1 MSNFVY
7 NEEDQRQTP
16 APKVSSGKDLSET
29 DMEGTKKYVAEAE
42 KVAERKERENN
53 NNNSN

>member
-1 MSNFVY
+1 MGH

-16 APKVSSGKDLSET
+16 APKVSSGEDLSEK
-29 DMEGTKKYVAEAE
+29 DLKGTKEYVAEAE

-53 NNNSN
+53 NNPN

>member
-1 MSNFVY
+1 MSHNK
-7 NEEDQRQTP
+7 EDQRQTP
-16 APKVSSGKDLSET
+16 APKVSSGEDLSET
-29 DMEGTKKYVAEAE
+29 DIKGTKKYVSEAE